1 MSDSLGSSA
10 PFQRVRIVGSGL
22 IGTSIGLALVSR
34 GLKVDMRD
42 IDPRAE
48 LLARDLVKS
57 QELKDPELT
66 IFALPSSSLSQALDS
81 EFAINPG
88 SKFIDIGS
96 VKTKPLLDV
105 SRSSIPSKNFLATH
119 PMAGR
124 EVGGAE
130 SARAD
135 LFQSRTWVYIPN
147 DLEGNPIDPELL
159 EYGLWLISALG
170 SVPVAMQAAEHDR
183 AVALISHLPQ
193 IVSSLLAGQLLSG
206 ERSAL
211 DLSGAGLRDTT
222 RIAASN
228 ATLWDEILSSNS
240 TEIVP
245 LLISLQNDLD
255 ALVEALN
262 SNASVTS
269 FIEKGNQGRAL
280 IPGKHGG
287 AAREYTYLPVVI
299 EDKPGQLAALVSECA
314 KANVNIEDLTIE
326 HSPGQ
331 FTGLITLAL
340 SKNDADVL
348 SAHLIGSGWNVHA
361 PR

>member
-1 MSDSLGSSA
+1 MSDSLGSPA

-34 GLKVDMRD
+34 GVEVDMRD
-42 IDPRAE
+42 IDPRAQ

-57 QELKDPELT
+57 HDLKDPDLT
-66 IFALPSSSLSQALDS
+66 IFALPTSSLAETLNG

-105 SRSSIPSKNFLATH
+105 SRSAISTKDFMATH

-159 EYGLWLISALG
+159 GYGLWLINALG
-170 SVPVAMQAAEHDR
+170 AVPVEMQAAEHDQ

-211 DLSGAGLRDTT
+211 ELSGAGLRDTT
-222 RIAASN
+222 RIAASS
-228 ATLWDEILSSNS
+228 ARLWDEILASNS
-240 TEIVP
+240 AQILP
-245 LLISLQNDLD
+245 LLISLQNDLV
-255 ALVEALN
+255 ALIEALKN
-262 SNASVTS
+262 DASVSS

-340 SKNDADVL
+340 SKSDADVL
-348 SAHLIGSGWNVHA
+348 SAHLVGSGWNVHA